1 MLADI
6 FVSAGATG
14 IVKCFY
20 LFKFDPTSTSKS
32 LQMTEAVPAISLN
45 WVQLLHMSISRG
57 LIPASHRIRPLCLG
71 KRRDINNN
79 HGCID
84 SDATEAGAE
93 RGDNGRVAQ
102 E

>member
-45 WVQLLHMSISRG
+45 GVQLLHMSISRG
-57 LIPASHRIRPLCLG
+57 LIPASHRSRPLCLG
-71 KRRDINNN
+71 KRRDIDNN

-93 RGDNGRVAQ
+93 RGDNGCAAQ